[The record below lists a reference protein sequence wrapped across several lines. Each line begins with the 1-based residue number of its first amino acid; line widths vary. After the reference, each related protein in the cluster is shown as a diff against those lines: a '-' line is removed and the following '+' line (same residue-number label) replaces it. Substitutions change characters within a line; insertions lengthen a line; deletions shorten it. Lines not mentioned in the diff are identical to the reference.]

1 MPAADTKN
9 KVMRSAFIPALEKVF
24 REHEECIFITADDGA
39 PELDTFY
46 QTMPDRFVQVGIAEQ
61 QMIGMAA
68 GMAKEGMRPYCY
80 AILTFLSSRVH
91 EFVKLDIAAMKLPV
105 TLFGVGTGY
114 SYSQMGATHHLVEDI
129 ALMASCPGLEIW
141 SPSDP
146 MTAAAMAQLSYE
158 TATPKY
164 IRLDRDPLPDLQKSL
179 NGALQLGIRELTL
192 PNRCDVFIVSTGI
205 MTHQALKVAAKLSGE
220 IKINV
225 GVLDVLRI
233 APFPAEE
240 LRRYMRRYPSLMV
253 ALEEHFLHGGLGS
266 IVANTISDTPMD
278 RELLRIGVPEKYTFE
293 SGGRQTIWR
302 NYGLDV
308 DSIVRRIR
316 EWL

>member
-1 MPAADTKN
+1 MPVADTNN

-46 QTMPDRFVQVGIAEQ
+46 QTMPERFVQVGIAEQ

-158 TATPKY
+158 TPIPKY
-164 IRLDRDPLPDLQKSL
+164 IRLDRDPLPDLQGSL
-179 NGALQLGIRELTL
+179 DGALQSGIRKVTTG
-192 PNRCDVFIVSTGI
+192 PCDVLIVTTGI
-205 MTHQALKVAAKLSGE
+205 MTHQAMKVAAALAGE
-220 IKINV
+220 IGV

-233 APFPAEE
+233 APFPADE
-240 LRRYMRRYPSLMV
+240 LKYYMRRYSRPV
-253 ALEEHFLHGGLGS
+253 VTLEEHFLHGGLGS
-266 IVANTISDTPMD
+266 IVASVITDGPMSRD
-278 RELLRIGVPEKYTFE
+278 LLRIGVPEKYTFE

-308 DSIVRRIR
+308 DSLVSRIR
-316 EWL
+316 DWL